1 MIKRGIMPPSYS
13 GEAMAMTLFFPRHWL
28 KRYNSRAL
36 HYVHELKSELS
47 PKKYLKEA
55 SSIDMT
61 YSDIKSAGLDKLDN
75 ILKRKDKP
83 KIKINKNNYSPSEPT
98 GTIIWVSHVV
108 ARDVVPIYLNFF

>member
-1 MIKRGIMPPSYS
+1 MVKKGIMPPSYS

-75 ILKRKDKP
+75 ILKKKDKP
-83 KIKINKNNYSPSEPT
+83 KNK
-98 GTIIWVSHVV
+98 
-108 ARDVVPIYLNFF
+108 DK